1 MPFPLDPAPSILW
14 SLLRDGRTAECEVRF
29 VPIGVEMRVLRNGG
43 LLYSHIFASGEAA
56 LAWAEEERND
66 LSNAG

>member
-56 LAWAEEERND
+56 LA
-66 LSNAG
+66 